1 MNEDLIT
8 ISKEELQAMI
18 QDAVKEEIETKN
30 TLNKK
35 ESSPYLFQSVIDSYI
50 KRDGKLAKVTP
61 DVIAWKIWDMYV
73 RKLVTC
79 CMGKAYVKDI
89 EDEDRERAIKL
100 AENILDCIVKSY
112 ESEKVESKG
121 GK

>member
-18 QDAVKEEIETKN
+18 KDAVKEEIETKN

-35 ESSPYLFQSVIDSYI
+35 SSSPYLFQGVIDSYI
-50 KRDGKLAKVTP
+50 KREGKLAKVTP

-89 EDEDRERAIKL
+89 KDEDRERAIKL
-100 AENILDCIVKSY
+100 AENILDCIIESYKS
-112 ESEKVESKG
+112 ENIKDE
-121 GK
+121 